1 MSKKEKQAIV
11 NRKAFHD
18 FEIIEK
24 FEAGIALHGTEV
36 KSIREGKVSFK
47 DSYARIL
54 DGEVWLIN
62 LHISP
67 YQHGSVWNHDPLR
80 KRKLLLQKRE
90 AKRLYSKT
98 EERGLTLVPLRI
110 YFKGSW
116 AKVELAL
123 AQGKKLYDKRRD
135 IAKRDIERQVHRE
148 LKDRSR
154 VKM

>member
-1 MSKKEKQAIV
+1 MTFNHQRGGVLSKKEKQAIV

-98 EERGLTLVPLRI
+98 EERGLTLVPL
-110 YFKGSW
+110 
-116 AKVELAL
+116 
-123 AQGKKLYDKRRD
+123 
-135 IAKRDIERQVHRE
+135 
-148 LKDRSR
+148 
-154 VKM
+154 